1 MKLAKLDTDNLA
13 EVYMKTMGASESDW
27 LIVKYYVRNLALLVS
42 DVAQYKCILLCAPA
56 VL

>member
-27 LIVKYYVRNLALLVS
+27 LIVKYVRNLALLVS